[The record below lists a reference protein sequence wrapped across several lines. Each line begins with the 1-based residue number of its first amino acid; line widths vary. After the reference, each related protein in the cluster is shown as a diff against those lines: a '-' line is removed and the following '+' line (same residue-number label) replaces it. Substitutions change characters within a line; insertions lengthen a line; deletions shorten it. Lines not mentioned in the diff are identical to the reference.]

1 MELARYADISV
12 LENVSEKPKPKTRR
26 KLPLP
31 LTFEE
36 RADMGKREIR
46 VDATF
51 EEYLDL
57 AHDCD
62 YRVHYRN
69 GQVISFIEIEDIT
82 NIIMGEATVTH
93 ERMVMRF
100 GLYLALIFGAESDYQ
115 ILGSNVKIF
124 IGAERNGYNPD
135 VAVVNGEAVIR
146 SYKSNKRTSKGIVNP
161 HIIVEILSKSTRN
174 FDLLEKLVDYKQI
187 PSLQQVIFAEQ
198 GSVWASTYIRVSA
211 NEWRNLDFT
220 TLDGQ
225 IPVADGFI
233 SIEKLYSKIF

>member
-1 MELARYADISV
+1 
-12 LENVSEKPKPKTRR
+12 
-26 KLPLP
+26 
-31 LTFEE
+31 
-36 RADMGKREIR
+36 
-46 VDATF
+46 
-51 EEYLDL
+51 
-57 AHDCD
+57 
-62 YRVHYRN
+62 
-69 GQVISFIEIEDIT
+69 
-82 NIIMGEATVTH
+82 MGEATVTH

-100 GLYLALIFGAESDYQ
+100 GYFLANIFGFESDYQ

-198 GSVWASTYIRVSA
+198 GSVWASTYIRVGV

-233 SIEKLYSKIF
+233 SMEKLYSKIF